1 MITAAMLSL
10 MRDSCMNALILVE
23 NVEEAEFRRSRLTRA
38 EVRKHYRTVAET
50 ARNLEPE
57 VRTALAKIDWPGWA
71 RVLAALD
78 AGDGD
83 EQSAVVWEAIRLLG
97 PATLTWLR
105 VYPKIHPELFE
116 MKPFAG

>member
-1 MITAAMLSL
+1 MITASMLSL

-38 EVRKHYRTVAET
+38 EVRRLYRVVAET

-57 VRTALAKIDWPGWA
+57 VRAALPKIDWPGWA
-71 RVLAALD
+71 RLLAALD

-83 EQSAVVWEAIRLLG
+83 EQTTEVWEAVRLLG
-97 PATLTWLR
+97 PGTLTWLR

-116 MKPFAG
+116 MKPAV